1 MRKYEAVLVLDPN
14 PEKEDREKVIEKIKK
29 VITKNKG
36 DMLKVNDWGKRKL
49 AYLINYH
56 THGYYYVI
64 NYTSIPEVSGEL
76 DKAIRLSDEI
86 IRHIIIKEED

>member
-1 MRKYEAVLVLDPN
+1 MRKYEAVIVLDPN

-36 DMLKVNDWGKRKL
+36 DIIKVDDWGKIKL
-49 AYLINYH
+49 AYLINHH

-64 NYTSIPEVSGEL
+64 NYASMPEVSGEL